1 MFRVSSIQL
10 LYYTHHSKLTSVF
23 YIPVYFGDGYIDLVG
38 RLAEDN
44 MNDAV
49 EEVKASP
56 DTVGAS
62 GEVRNYFFRM
72 WK

>member
-1 MFRVSSIQL
+1 
-10 LYYTHHSKLTSVF
+10 
-23 YIPVYFGDGYIDLVG
+23 
-38 RLAEDN
+38 

-62 GEVRNYFFRM
+62 GEVRNSFFLHVEVRLFVGTL
-72 WK
+72 

>member
-1 MFRVSSIQL
+1 
-10 LYYTHHSKLTSVF
+10 
-23 YIPVYFGDGYIDLVG
+23 
-38 RLAEDN
+38 
-44 MNDAV
+44 MNGAV